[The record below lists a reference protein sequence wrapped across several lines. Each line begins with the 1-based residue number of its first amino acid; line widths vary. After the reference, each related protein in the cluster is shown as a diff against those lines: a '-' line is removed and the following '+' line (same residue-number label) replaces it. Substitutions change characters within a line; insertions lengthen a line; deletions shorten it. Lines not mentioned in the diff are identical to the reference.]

1 MYLAHIIKSDE
12 LNYKDMLPTTLL
24 RAPHT
29 TSVFKRAQNGLF
41 AGKTKQYG
49 NNVPHSK
56 QKTRR
61 SWLPNVQSKRLY
73 SEILGTTMKT
83 KVTTRALKTIDK
95 YGGIDGYLLNAKI
108 SSLGDAGLRMREQLL
123 EVKEAALQQ
132 QAASSS

>member
-1 MYLAHIIKSDE
+1 
-12 LNYKDMLPTTLL
+12 MLPTTLL

-123 EVKEAALQQ
+123 EAKEAALEQQ
-132 QAASSS
+132 TASSS

>member
-1 MYLAHIIKSDE
+1 MIPS
-12 LNYKDMLPTTLL
+12 TLL

-29 TSVFKRAQNGLF
+29 TAVFKRAQNGLF

-108 SSLGDAGLRMREQLL
+108 SSLGDAGLRMREHLL
-123 EVKEAALQQ
+123 EAKEAALKQ
-132 QAASSS
+132 QAAPSSS

>member
-1 MYLAHIIKSDE
+1 
-12 LNYKDMLPTTLL
+12 MLPSTIL

-41 AGKTKQYG
+41 GGKSKQYG

-83 KVTTRALKTIDK
+83 KITTRALKTIDK
-95 YGGIDGYLLNAKI
+95 YGGIDGYLMNAKI

-123 EVKEAALQQ
+123 DAKEAALKQH
-132 QAASSS
+132 SS